1 MKRKLTALL
10 LTLSLLAAL
19 GASAAFAD
27 NAAHTERRPADE
39 ETESAA
45 AAEETAAPE
54 GQAEEPD
61 AEPAVTPDAEGTL
74 SFENIGARMHAS
86 YYPILALEESVRFL
100 DELDYEHMENQLR
113 EQLNDVAS
121 MQWMLVSFGLS
132 KSDEYKQMEQA
143 YNAMREQFDAI
154 REGDMQK
161 DNADAL
167 RQLRNAQNQM
177 IVFGESLFIAL
188 KGLDAQD
195 AALSRQI
202 AQLDRTIKELRL
214 REELGQIP
222 ALTAQQAE
230 LGRTQAQS
238 GRQTLRMNRDNYLLQ
253 LESMVGAELGEPL
266 ALGELPK
273 VTAAE
278 LEKMDLEADLETARE
293 ASYSLFDARK
303 TYEDARDTY
312 LRDGGDYDNTTVTEI
327 RAKHTFATAQYTY
340 DNEVVTFELNFRVLY
355 AQVKDCAQVLSAARA
370 ALAEQEREYAVSA
383 LKFEQGNISANALS
397 DAKDELAAAKA
408 AVTDAERELFSKY
421 RSYQWAV
428 EYGILNS

>member
-1 MKRKLTALL
+1 
-10 LTLSLLAAL
+10 
-19 GASAAFAD
+19 
-27 NAAHTERRPADE
+27 
-39 ETESAA
+39 
-45 AAEETAAPE
+45 
-54 GQAEEPD
+54 
-61 AEPAVTPDAEGTL
+61 
-74 SFENIGARMHAS
+74 
-86 YYPILALEESVRFL
+86 
-100 DELDYEHMENQLR
+100 
-113 EQLNDVAS
+113 
-121 MQWMLVSFGLS
+121 MLVSFGLS

-167 RQLRNAQNQM
+167 RQLRNAQDQM
-177 IVFGESLFIAL
+177 VVFGESLYIAL

-214 REELGQIP
+214 RQELGQIS
-222 ALTAQQAE
+222 ALTADQVE
-230 LGRTQAQS
+230 LGRRQAQS
-238 GRQTLRMNRDNYLLQ
+238 GQQTLRMNRDNYLLQ

-278 LEKMDLEADLETARE
+278 LQKMDLEADLETAKE

-312 LRDGGDYDNTTVTEI
+312 KAGGDGDRRTYSEKVTQ
-327 RAKHTFATAQYTY
+327 HTFYTAQYTY
-340 DNEVVTFELNFRVLY
+340 DNEVATFELNFRVLY
-355 AQVKDCAQVLSAARA
+355 AQVKDCAQVLGAARA
-370 ALAEQEREYAVSA
+370 ALTEQEREYAVSA
-383 LKFEQGNISANALS
+383 LKYEQGNISANALS